1 MHIEWEDEVNM
12 ERKFNLIKS
21 DFEKHEKRVLP
32 RFPFCY
38 LTFKAD
44 DTSRVYEVK
53 DISLSGMQIALKDAD
68 HSFPAE
74 AQLKGNI
81 HWLGRNLEIFGIVKW
96 HTPTRLG
103 VEFAKKRENLD
114 RVRNFLSMEEFVR
127 HLKPLHKV
135 GGGLELPARLKYWL
149 RSDGPAELFVW
160 QHGDG
165 ELAKFQVLF
174 LETFV
179 EWEDGVG
186 LKTGRILSKRN
197 VDSPLITEDECL
209 FRLDADAEEDKLH
222 RVKDLVEL
230 IPSDL
235 LPSEAK
241 DFITRQLT

>member
-1 MHIEWEDEVNM
+1 M

-53 DISLSGMQIALKDAD
+53 DISLSGMQLALKDAE
-68 HSFPAE
+68 HIFPEDAP
-74 AQLKGNI
+74 LKGNI
-81 HWLGRNLEIFGIVKW
+81 HWMGKNLEIHGVVKW

-103 VEFAKKRENLD
+103 VEFVKKREILD
-114 RVRNFLSMEEFVR
+114 RVRNFLSMEQFVR

-135 GGGLELPARLKYWL
+135 DGGLELPAKLKYWL

-174 LETFV
+174 METFV
-179 EWEDGVG
+179 EWEDGMG

-197 VDSPLITEDECL
+197 VDSPLINEDECV
-209 FRLDADAEEDKLH
+209 FRIDADAETEKLH
-222 RVKDLVEL
+222 RVKDLVDL
-230 IPSDL
+230 IPSEL

-241 DFITRQLT
+241 NFIARQLT